1 MTLEQRLSRLESR
14 NFRLQLALGLMT
26 VMLAFLALAAAQSK
40 PADTLR
46 ISRLEV
52 TDAQGVVRAVL
63 IADQLALLNS
73 EGKSQVSLKVINP
86 DGKDSAGKIAVA
98 NHDGQQI
105 VSLEQGNDGAGTIV
119 SRRRDGKENVVI
131 GGHSTGGIITVKD
144 DSDRLGCAIG
154 FVPPESSPR
163 CVLLQ
168 PGSQSSVELSASANA
183 SSVKLRDVDG
193 KLRIEFDAKK
203 DLTTASLFNP
213 EETPCISLMNA
224 RGEGNHIFV
233 LRENG
238 KKWIVPPQ

>member
-1 MTLEQRLSRLESR
+1 MTLEQRLSRLESK
-14 NFRLQLALGLMT
+14 NFRLQVGLSLMT
-26 VMLAFLALAAAQSK
+26 VLLAFFALAASQSK

-52 TDAQGVVRAVL
+52 TDDNGVVRAIL

-73 EGKSQVSLKVINP
+73 AGKSQVSLKVINP
-86 DGKDSAGKIAVA
+86 DGKESAGMIAVA

-105 VSLEQGNDGAGTIV
+105 VSLERGNDGAGTIV
-119 SRRRDGKENVVI
+119 SRRKDGKENVVI
-131 GGHSTGGIITVKD
+131 GAYPTGGIITVKD
-144 DSDRLGCAIG
+144 ASDRLGCALG
-154 FVPPESSPR
+154 FVAPESSPR

-168 PGSQSSVELSASANA
+168 PGAQSSVELSASAD
-183 SSVKLRDVDG
+183 SSSLKLRDTDG
-193 KLRIEFDAKK
+193 KLRIELDAKK
-203 DLTTASLFNP
+203 NLITASLFNP

-224 RGEGNHIFV
+224 KGEGNHIMV